1 MVEQRINAIRQ
12 EKKRLMQKLNITS
25 GKKFRKMLKKARRE
39 VKQSAKSKV

>member
-39 VKQSAKSKV
+39 VNKNVK

>member
-12 EKKRLMQKLNITS
+12 EKNRLMKKLNITS

-39 VKQSAKSKV
+39 VKQSAKDKV

>member
-12 EKKRLMQKLNITS
+12 EKKRLMKKLNITS

-39 VKQSAKSKV
+39 VKQSAKDKM

>member
-39 VKQSAKSKV
+39 VKQSAKDKV

>member
-39 VKQSAKSKV
+39 VKQSGKSNV

>member
-12 EKKRLMQKLNITS
+12 EKKRLMKKLNITS

-39 VKQSAKSKV
+39 VNKNVR

>member
-12 EKKRLMQKLNITS
+12 EKKRLMKKLNITS

-39 VKQSAKSKV
+39 VKQTK